1 MKIPYKGFQHHFP
14 IFLLWTAPKLMS
26 TNLVNVLVFLSL
38 FNSWSSYSRLISFRI
53 TCFNLN
59 SRNTTLS
66 RNTTK
71 KSSVDQKPQ
80 SKVISIAKVQSNEL
94 LDVSC
99 KPKSSKLW
107 VYHITSKLVAN
118 LSHSE
123 LQANKLVNC
132 KPASLRAPS
141 LKVSNF

>member
-1 MKIPYKGFQHHFP
+1 
-14 IFLLWTAPKLMS
+14 MS
-26 TNLVNVLVFLSL
+26 TNLVNVLVFWSL
-38 FNSWSSYSRLISFRI
+38 LNSWNSYSRLISFRI

-71 KSSVDQKPQ
+71 KSSADQKPQ

-94 LDVSC
+94 LVASQQDVSC

-107 VYHITSKLVAN
+107 VYHITSKLVVS

-123 LQANKLVNC
+123 LQANKPVNC

-141 LKVSNF
+141 LQFSNF